1 MRDKIKKRYDII
13 IIGAGI
19 TGCLIARELSFY
31 GLDIA
36 VFEKSSYIC
45 SGQSKG
51 NGAIV
56 HAGHNEKPGSLKA
69 RLCVEGN
76 RKFERLCNDLGIFF
90 KRTGYTLLAFDSEQ
104 IKILKRLEEQSKANG
119 VRTKV
124 LDLAGLIDIEPN
136 ASREAV
142 SALHI
147 VDAGF
152 TDVFRLVIAAAEHA
166 AVNGVDFILGTEVKG
181 LLKDP
186 SENGRVSGVTAP
198 EGSWEAGLVINCAG
212 VDADTIIRSVL
223 DTGFKINARKAEYYI
238 IDKAE
243 GDICNG
249 AVYPIPTPHGKGC
262 AVIPTV
268 HGNTIFGG
276 NSILISDREDTST
289 SSKELED
296 VLDQSER
303 LVPAVKG
310 KKVIAQFSGL
320 RSAVEGDDYIIGP
333 QKGAPGLFNVVG
345 IDSPGL
351 SSAPAIASY
360 VKDMIGKNYFEL
372 KKNPE
377 KTEQYRIKPL
387 FKDLDKEEKQ
397 KWIKQDRRFG
407 RIVCRCENI
416 TEGDIVSAIHA
427 PIPALT
433 ADAIKF
439 KTWAGAGR
447 CQGAF
452 DISRIITILSDETG
466 IEPADVL
473 KRGKDS
479 NIVMGYTRDFSGE
492 GQ

>member
-1 MRDKIKKRYDII
+1 MRDKIKRQYDII

-19 TGCLIARELSFY
+19 MGCLIARELSFY

-69 RLCVEGN
+69 KLCVEGN
-76 RKFERLCNDLGIFF
+76 RRFEGLCNDLGIFF

-104 IKILKRLEEQSKANG
+104 IKILKRLEEQGKING

-124 LDLAGLIDIEPN
+124 LDAAGLIDKEPN
-136 ASREAV
+136 ASRETL

-147 VDAGF
+147 VDAGL

-166 AVNGVDFILGTEVKG
+166 AVNGVDFILGTEVEG
-181 LLKDP
+181 LLKDLLGN
-186 SENGRVSGVTAP
+186 ERISGVTTSD
-198 EGSWEAGLVINCAG
+198 GNWKAGLVINCAG
-212 VDADTIIRSVL
+212 VDADTIIRSAV
-223 DTGFKINARKAEYYI
+223 DTDFKISARKAEYYI

-243 GDICNG
+243 GNICNG
-249 AVYPIPTPHGKGC
+249 AIYPIPTPYGKGC

-276 NSILISDREDTST
+276 NSILTGDREDTST
-289 SSKELED
+289 SSKELEN
-296 VLDQSER
+296 VLTQSEK

-320 RSAVEGDDYIIGP
+320 RSSVEGDDYIIGP
-333 QKGAPGLFNVVG
+333 QKGAPGLFNIVG

-360 VKDMIGKNYFEL
+360 VKDMIGKNYFDL
-372 KKNPE
+372 KKDPG
-377 KTEQYRIKPL
+377 KTGQYQIKPL
-387 FKDLDKEEKQ
+387 FKDLDMREKKE
-397 KWIKQDRRFG
+397 WIKHDRRYG

-433 ADAIKF
+433 TDAIKF
-439 KTWAGAGR
+439 KVWAGAGR

-466 IEPADVL
+466 IKPPRVI
-473 KRGKDS
+473 KRGRGS
-479 NIVMGYTRDFSGE
+479 NIVTGYTRDFSG
-492 GQ
+492 QK

>member
-1 MRDKIKKRYDII
+1 MRDKIKNQYDII
-13 IIGAGI
+13 IIGAGV

-36 VFEKSSYIC
+36 VFEKSSYVC
-45 SGQSKG
+45 SGQSKA

-56 HAGHNEKPGSLKA
+56 HAGHNERPGSLKA

-76 RKFERLCNDLGIFF
+76 RRFGELCSALGVFF
-90 KRTGYTLLAFDSEQ
+90 KRTGYTLLAFNSEEL
-104 IKILKRLEEQSKANG
+104 KILKGLEKQSKING

-124 LDLAGLIDIEPN
+124 LDTACLIDKEPN
-136 ASREAV
+136 ASREAL

-181 LLKDP
+181 LLKD
-186 SENGRVSGVTAP
+186 SSGNGRVSGVITP
-198 EGSWEAGLVINCAG
+198 EGVWKAGLVINCAG
-212 VDADTIIRSVL
+212 VDADTIIRSVM
-223 DTGFKINARKAEYYI
+223 DTDFKISARKAEYYI

-243 GDICNG
+243 GEICNG
-249 AVYPIPTPHGKGC
+249 AIYPIPTPYGKGC

-276 NSILISDREDTST
+276 NSILTSDREDTST

-296 VLDQSER
+296 VLTQSEK

-320 RSAVEGDDYIIGP
+320 RSSVVGDDYIIGP
-333 QKGAPGLFNVVG
+333 QEGVPGLFNVVG

-360 VKDMIGKNYFEL
+360 VKDMIGKNYFDL
-372 KKNPE
+372 KEDPE
-377 KTEQYRIKPL
+377 KTGQYRIKPL
-387 FKDLDKEEKQ
+387 FRDLDMGEKQ
-397 KWIKQDRRFG
+397 KWIRQDRRFG
-407 RIVCRCENI
+407 RIICRCENI

-466 IEPADVL
+466 IDPPGIL

-479 NIVMGYTRDFSGE
+479 NIVTGYTRKF
-492 GQ
+492 

>member
-1 MRDKIKKRYDII
+1 MRDKIKKQYDII
-13 IIGAGI
+13 VIGAGI

-45 SGQSKG
+45 SGQSKA

-69 RLCVEGN
+69 KLCVEGN
-76 RKFERLCNDLGIFF
+76 RKFEGLCNDLGIFF
-90 KRTGYTLLAFDSEQ
+90 KRTGYSLLAFDSEQ
-104 IKILKRLEEQSKANG
+104 IKILKRLEEQSKING

-124 LDLAGLIDIEPN
+124 LDPAGLIDIEPN
-136 ASREAV
+136 ASRETL

-147 VDAGF
+147 VDAGL

-181 LLKDP
+181 LLKD
-186 SENGRVSGVTAP
+186 SSGNERISGVTTSD
-198 EGSWEAGLVINCAG
+198 GSWKAGLVINCAG
-212 VDADTIIRSVL
+212 VDADTIIRSAV
-223 DTGFKINARKAEYYI
+223 DTDFKISARKAEYYI

-249 AVYPIPTPHGKGC
+249 AIYPIPTPYGKGC

-276 NSILISDREDTST
+276 NSILINDREDTST

-296 VLDQSER
+296 VFTQSEK

-310 KKVIAQFSGL
+310 KKIIAQFSGL
-320 RSAVEGDDYIIGP
+320 RSSVVSDDYIIGP
-333 QKGAPGLFNVVG
+333 QKGVPGLFNVVG

-351 SSAPAIASY
+351 SSAPAIALY
-360 VKDMIGKNYFEL
+360 VKDMIGKNYFDL
-372 KKNPE
+372 KKDPG

-387 FKDLDKEEKQ
+387 FRSLDKEEKQ
-397 KWIKQDRRFG
+397 KWIKQDQRFG

-416 TEGDIVSAIHA
+416 TEGDIISAIHA

-466 IEPADVL
+466 IEPPDVL

-479 NIVMGYTRDFSGE
+479 NIVIGYTRDFSGK
-492 GQ
+492 G

>member
-1 MRDKIKKRYDII
+1 MRDKIKKQYDII

-31 GLDIA
+31 GLNIA

-76 RKFERLCNDLGIFF
+76 RRFEELCRSLGVFF
-90 KRTGYTLLAFDSEQ
+90 KRTGYTLLAFNQEELN
-104 IKILKRLEEQSKANG
+104 ILKGLEKQSKANG
-119 VRTKV
+119 VRTEV
-124 LDLAGLIDIEPN
+124 LDLAGLIDKEPN
-136 ASREAV
+136 ASKEAL

-147 VDAGF
+147 VDAGY

-166 AVNGVDFILGTEVKG
+166 TVNGVDFKLGTEVKS
-181 LLKDP
+181 LLMD
-186 SENGRVSGVTAP
+186 SCGDRVSGVATTD
-198 EGSWEAGLVINCAG
+198 GNWKAGLIINCAG
-212 VDADTIIRSVL
+212 VDADTIIHSVA
-223 DTGFKINARKAEYYI
+223 DTDFKISARKAEYYI

-243 GDICNG
+243 EDICNG
-249 AVYPIPTPHGKGC
+249 AIYPIPTPFGKGC
-262 AVIPTV
+262 AVIPTA

-276 NSILISDREDTST
+276 NSILTGNREDTST
-289 SSKELED
+289 SSIELED
-296 VLDQSER
+296 VLAQSVK

-310 KKVIAQFSGL
+310 KKIIAQFSGL
-320 RSAVEGDDYIIGP
+320 RSSVAGHDYIIGP
-333 QKGAPGLFNVVG
+333 QDGVLGLFNVMG

-351 SSAPAIASY
+351 SSAPAIAVY
-360 VKDMIGKNYFEL
+360 VKDLIGESYFDL
-372 KKNPE
+372 KKDLE
-377 KTEQYRIKPL
+377 KISQYRIKPL
-387 FKDLDKEEKQ
+387 FKDLDMEEKQ
-397 KWIKQDRRFG
+397 KWIEKDQRFG

-466 IEPADVL
+466 VDPAGIL
-473 KRGKDS
+473 KRGEDS
-479 NIVMGYTRDFSGE
+479 NIVMGHTRDFSRKE
-492 GQ
+492 

>member
-1 MRDKIKKRYDII
+1 MKDKIKNQYDII

-36 VFEKSSYIC
+36 VFEKSSYVC
-45 SGQSKG
+45 SGQSKA

-56 HAGHNEKPGSLKA
+56 HAGHNERPGSLKA
-69 RLCVEGN
+69 KLCVEGN
-76 RKFERLCNDLGIFF
+76 KRFKDLCRNLGVYF
-90 KRTGYTLLAFDSEQ
+90 KRTGYTLLAFDSEELM
-104 IKILKRLEEQSKANG
+104 ILKSLEKQSKING

-124 LDLAGLIDIEPN
+124 LDVAGLIDKEPN
-136 ASREAV
+136 ASKEAL

-147 VDAGF
+147 VDAGL

-181 LLKDP
+181 LLRDLKG
-186 SENGRVSGVTAP
+186 NGRVSGVITT
-198 EGSWEAGLVINCAG
+198 ESVWKAGLVINCAG
-212 VDADTIIRSVL
+212 VDADTIIRSVT
-223 DTGFKINARKAEYYI
+223 DTDFKISARKAEYYI

-243 GDICNG
+243 GNICNG
-249 AVYPIPTPHGKGC
+249 AIYPIPTPYGKGC

-268 HGNTIFGG
+268 HGNTILGG
-276 NSILISDREDTST
+276 NSILADDREDTST

-296 VLDQSER
+296 VLAQSEK

-320 RSAVEGDDYIIGP
+320 RSSVESDDYVIGQQP
-333 QKGAPGLFNVVG
+333 GVPGLFNVVG

-351 SSAPAIASY
+351 SSSPAIASY
-360 VKDMIGKNYFEL
+360 VKDMIGESYFDL
-372 KKNPE
+372 KKDPE
-377 KTEQYRIKPL
+377 KTGQYRIKPL
-387 FKDLDKEEKQ
+387 FRNLDMREKKE
-397 KWIKQDRRFG
+397 WIKHDRRFG

-439 KTWAGAGR
+439 KTWAGTGR

-452 DISRIITILSDETG
+452 DISRIITILSDEAG
-466 IEPADVL
+466 IKPPDVI
-473 KRGKDS
+473 KRGRGS
-479 NIVMGYTRDFSGE
+479 NIVTGYTRDFSG
-492 GQ
+492 QK

>member
-1 MRDKIKKRYDII
+1 MRDKIKNQYDII

-45 SGQSKG
+45 SGQSKA

-76 RKFERLCNDLGIFF
+76 KNFGELCRSLGVFF
-90 KRTGYTLLAFDSEQ
+90 KRTGYTLLAFDSEEL
-104 IKILKRLEEQSKANG
+104 KILKGLEKQSKING

-124 LDLAGLIDIEPN
+124 LDAAGLIDKEPN
-136 ASREAV
+136 ASREAL

-166 AVNGVDFILGTEVKG
+166 TVNGVDFILGTGVKG
-181 LLKDP
+181 LLRD
-186 SENGRVSGVTAP
+186 SSGNGRVSGVTTT
-198 EGSWEAGLVINCAG
+198 EGVWKAGLVINCAG
-212 VDADTIIRSVL
+212 VDADTIVRSAA
-223 DTGFKINARKAEYYI
+223 DADFKISARKAEYYI

-249 AVYPIPTPHGKGC
+249 AVYPIPTPYGKGC

-276 NSILISDREDTST
+276 NSILTGDREDTST

-296 VLDQSER
+296 VLAQSEK

-310 KKVIAQFSGL
+310 KKIIAQFSGL
-320 RSAVEGDDYIIGP
+320 RSSVVGDDYIIGP
-333 QKGAPGLFNVVG
+333 QKGAPGLFNVMG

-351 SSAPAIASY
+351 TSSPAIASY
-360 VKDMIGKNYFEL
+360 VKDIIGESYFDL
-372 KKNPE
+372 KKDPE
-377 KTEQYRIKPL
+377 KTVQYRIKPL
-387 FKDLDKEEKQ
+387 FKDLDMGEKQ
-397 KWIKQDRRFG
+397 KWIEKDHRFG

-466 IEPADVL
+466 IDPAGIL
-473 KRGKDS
+473 KRGEDS
-479 NIVMGYTRDFSGE
+479 NIVMGYTRDF
-492 GQ
+492 